1 MNYSYNYRNNPSF
14 PYNKRKISKKSNTF
28 KEPEKE
34 QKENITQNKKEQSSF
49 LDSSFIQSILSPI
62 EKLIGRKINFD
73 DILLLALIYIIF
85 TEKEEN
91 NDSKTLLLCLLFILI
106 G

>member
-14 PYNKRKISKKSNTF
+14 PYNKRKISKKSNTS
-28 KEPEKE
+28 KEPEK
-34 QKENITQNKKEQSSF
+34 KEKTNSNKKELSSF
-49 LDSSFIQSILSPI
+49 LDSSFIQSLLTPI
-62 EKLIGRKINFD
+62 EKLIGRKISFD
-73 DILLLALIYIIF
+73 DILLLALIYILF

-91 NDSKTLLLCLLFILI
+91 NDNKTLILCLLFILI